1 MHFIQVKYPHTAL
14 LQQFIEGAGTSLQ
27 SFRYFQTR
35 PLTVIEN
42 HICTFLLI
50 EDNTPIAYGH
60 LDVSDEA
67 TIAAHCGVEEKQPNL
82 FTKTIWLG
90 IAVSESQKGR
100 GFGKLMIDRLLY
112 FAKENAITQIKL
124 SVDNN
129 NTAAI
134 KLYEKVGFVLQE
146 KKETFSYYKLGN
158 LTI

>member
-1 MHFIQVKYPHTAL
+1 MHFIQVKYPDTTL
-14 LQQFIEGAGTSLQ
+14 LQQFIGGAGTSLQ

-42 HICTFLLI
+42 HVCTFLLI
-50 EDNTPIAYGH
+50 DNHTPIAYGH

-67 TIAAHCGVEEKQPNL
+67 TIAAHCGSEEKQTDM

-90 IAVSESQKGR
+90 IAVSESQKGK
-100 GFGKLMIDRLLY
+100 GFGKLMMDRLLY

-124 SVDNN
+124 SVDND

-146 KKETFSYYKLGN
+146 KKETFGFYKLVN
-158 LTI
+158 RQ